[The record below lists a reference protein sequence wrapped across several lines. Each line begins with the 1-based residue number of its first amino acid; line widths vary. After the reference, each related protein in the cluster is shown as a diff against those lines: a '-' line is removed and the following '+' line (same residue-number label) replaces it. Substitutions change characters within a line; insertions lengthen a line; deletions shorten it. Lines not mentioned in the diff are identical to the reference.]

1 MEDLALEYVNNI
13 KNTKEFQRLIEL
25 KNIINKKYSL
35 LIISFKTAEA
45 EYIEAKERPE
55 IFNLDEKKYAFIEA
69 KTKLYSKEEVKE
81 YFILE
86 SKINEELENDMN
98 TLKESISN
106 KFKTYHSMK
115 L

>member
-45 EYIEAKERPE
+45 E
-55 IFNLDEKKYAFIEA
+55 
-69 KTKLYSKEEVKE
+69 
-81 YFILE
+81 
-86 SKINEELENDMN
+86 
-98 TLKESISN
+98 
-106 KFKTYHSMK
+106 
-115 L
+115 